1 MTILKKSHQTEIDMP
16 SAIGQYNKCMGGIDK
31 MDMLIAL
38 HPCRFKVRRWPM
50 KIFFHLLDL
59 TLCNAWLLYQL
70 EFNRTHPGEK
80 HLDLYHFKRSV
91 SEVWIKQ
98 NTSKEYHIL
107 RYGSGRV
114 AEAVPRVLRFDGE
127 DHFPHSFSGYNDRHR
142 CALCKHLTNMFC
154 MKYEGFLCCSGKR
167 NCYTP
172 FHTELKGQL
181 VCTPAYLLLPDNET
195 ESDSDS
201 DPQNTQS
208 VPSNPD
214 SDLE

>member
-1 MTILKKSHQTEIDMP
+1 MP
-16 SAIGQYNKCMGGIDK
+16 GAIGQYNKSMGGIDK

-38 HPCRFKVRRWPM
+38 YPCKFKVRRWPM

-98 NTSKEYHIL
+98 NTSKEYRTL
-107 RYGSGRV
+107 RHGAGRL

-142 CALCKHLTNMFC
+142 CALCKQLTNMFC
-154 MKYEGFLCCSGKR
+154 MIYEGFLCCSGKR

-181 VCTPAYLLLPDNET
+181 VRTPAYLVPPDNET
-195 ESDSDS
+195 ESEIDSPDS
-201 DPQNTQS
+201 DP
-208 VPSNPD
+208 
-214 SDLE
+214 